1 MMSSKRF
8 YNVRYLNTDSQLV
21 IYYLLRDAKTPKA
34 NASVFIHVLDT
45 SCDYFYTVNHSLQK
59 EHENKVSQN
68 ILARIVN

>member
-8 YNVRYLNTDSQLV
+8 LQCDLFKHRFTTGC
-21 IYYLLRDAKTPKA
+21 LLFTKGCKNPKA

-45 SCDYFYTVNHSLQK
+45 SCDYLYTVNHSLQK